1 MEDGADR
8 PLRRERV
15 RHRVEIGLVE
25 FPNAGSSSRI
35 DLMSSSPRT
44 FAVRDRTDFTFAEFR
59 TAHGFVKANRR
70 PRYSFISITVFRV
83 CV

>member
-1 MEDGADR
+1 MIDR
-8 PLRRERV
+8 
-15 RHRVEIGLVE
+15 
-25 FPNAGSSSRI
+25 
-35 DLMSSSPRT
+35 MSSSSRT